1 MNRLGGS
8 LNFPLQSAGEARR
21 LITPTHFTM
30 TDNAVPV
37 GGGRIGVTV
46 WISQIFL
53 CLAFGILGSMKLI
66 MEHEELARIMIWPGD
81 LPHWLVRLIGV
92 AELAGAVGV
101 VVPAL
106 TGISP
111 WLTRWAAFGLSAL
124 MGCALGYHLMLFQGL
139 MLIPSLVLLVIAAYV
154 GVRRM

>member
-1 MNRLGGS
+1 
-8 LNFPLQSAGEARR
+8 
-21 LITPTHFTM
+21 M
-30 TDNAVPV
+30 TDNVVPA
-37 GGGRIGVTV
+37 GGERIGVTV

-53 CLAFGILGSMKLI
+53 CLAFGVLGVMKLS
-66 MEHEELARIMIWPGD
+66 MDLDELARIMIWPGEV
-81 LPHWLVRLIGV
+81 PGWLVRCIGV

-106 TGISP
+106 TGIAP

-124 MGCALGYHLMLFQGL
+124 MGCALGYHLMLFQGF
-139 MLIPSLVLLVIAAYV
+139 MLVPSLVLLVIAAYV